1 MNRKI
6 LSIVAAT
13 LLIGAQAGAH
23 ASGADDLRAEVG
35 ARGHI
40 ALSEIREQM
49 RTELANEARAALPG
63 RSTGAAA
70 AAQLTDVAALRPAR

>member
-13 LLIGAQAGAH
+13 FLIGAQAGAH

-35 ARGHI
+35 TRGHI
-40 ALSEIREQM
+40 ALGEIREQM
-49 RTELANEARAALPG
+49 RTELGNEARAALPE
-63 RSTGAAA
+63 RSTVAAA
-70 AAQLTDVAALRPAR
+70 AAQLTEVASLRSGR